1 MKFECIV
8 TGCVIV
14 TMNKKDSLSLLNKW
28 YNLPADMQRQ
38 FRKFCFSN
46 YANLTTQEYA
56 DINNIKRVADSR
68 KDPLMYL
75 SGLTEEP
82 EANPIVFRPM
92 CKSTDA
98 VGCICY
104 SDEYGLRNR
113 RNAESVSSG
122 LILEAL
128 AEAQMPALEPL
139 LTPEMPALVPLL
151 TPVLT
156 LAQEAEPINK
166 IIDAPGPDPQEQA
179 LEQQQAQDFDAFDAC
194 LDFYLLLVCSLALY
208 YIYYIN
214 FPRTHEG
221 YDYVC

>member
-1 MKFECIV
+1 
-8 TGCVIV
+8 
-14 TMNKKDSLSLLNKW
+14 MNKKDSLSLLNKW

-46 YANLTTQEYA
+46 YVNLTTQEYM

-75 SGLTEEP
+75 SRLTEEP

-104 SDEYGLRNR
+104 SDDYVLRNR
-113 RNAESVSSG
+113 RHAESVSSG

-139 LTPEMPALVPLL
+139 LTP
-151 TPVLT
+151 VLT

-166 IIDAPGPDPQEQA
+166 IIDAPAPAPQEQA